1 MEVTTKSTPMSLPR
15 AQIARQVLHALKS
28 LEKKKMFAMEN
39 MGIEPMTSCIQAC

>member
-28 LEKKKMFAMEN
+28 LEKKMFAMEN
-39 MGIEPMTSCIQAC
+39 MGIEPMTSCTQTC